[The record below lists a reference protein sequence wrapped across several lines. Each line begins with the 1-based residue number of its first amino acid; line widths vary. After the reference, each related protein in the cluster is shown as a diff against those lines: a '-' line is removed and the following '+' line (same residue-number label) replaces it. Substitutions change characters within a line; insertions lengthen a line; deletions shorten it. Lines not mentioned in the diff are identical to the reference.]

1 LSLSGQIITLTSGQ
15 IVLSN
20 SLYIYGTGLS
30 NGVLIN
36 GNGTSR
42 IFQVNSGTT
51 AIMEYLTLTNGN
63 PGANP
68 GGAIYNTSGTLLELV
83 ACTLAGNS
91 SSQGGAI
98 ENQGTC
104 VLFECT
110 LTGNH
115 ASGNGGAIDNNQGP
129 LQLLQCTLVT
139 NSASGSGGGVANYL
153 NTLAMTNCIVAGNNS
168 ADIYNFGSS
177 TINAGGTNLVQSY
190 GNAGT
195 FNGTSSLVS
204 KAPLLAS
211 LGNYGGLTPTMSTVM
226 PKDIEAFLTWRLKS
240 GSAPK
245 TAIVDLKTLNGA
257 FRRAEN
263 HQIILK
269 NPVAAVRLPK
279 EVCSERE
286 VFKDEEVQKILNA
299 APSLEWQTLILLGYF
314 IGARLCDCVKMKWEN
329 VNSED
334 GTIVYQQ
341 QKTGKKVTVPMH
353 YHVIERLDYLST
365 FGTSGYLC
373 PKLASKG
380 PGGKHGLSEGFK
392 RIVVKAGVDL
402 MTVKGMGK
410 RNFSRRTFHSLRHS
424 FNSALANAGVSEE
437 VRKKLTGHAPK
448 GMNSHYTH
456 FQMDI
461 LKSAVTTLPKFG
473 TEP

>member
-1 LSLSGQIITLTSGQ
+1 MASLTKHPKSQYWTACFKSRDGRQLKRSTKSTDRNQAMEVAIELERVERQ
-15 IVLSN
+15 AN
-20 SLYIYGTGLS
+20 Q
-30 NGVLIN
+30 GVLVTTQLRKVLEDVSVKVN
-36 GNGTSR
+36 GDSLA
-42 IFQVNSGTT
+42 VPTT
-51 AIMEYLTLTNGN
+51 E
-63 PGANP
+63 
-68 GGAIYNTSGTLLELV
+68 
-83 ACTLAGNS
+83 
-91 SSQGGAI
+91 
-98 ENQGTC
+98 
-104 VLFECT
+104 
-110 LTGNH
+110 
-115 ASGNGGAIDNNQGP
+115 
-129 LQLLQCTLVT
+129 
-139 NSASGSGGGVANYL
+139 NYL
-153 NTLAMTNCIVAGNNS
+153 NEWLE
-168 ADIYNFGSS
+168 DIKAR
-177 TINAGGTNLVQSY
+177 NALTTHERY
-190 GNAGT
+190 GNT
-195 FNGTSSLVS
+195 VKIF
-204 KAPLLAS
+204 LAN
-211 LGNYGGLTPTMSTVM
+211 LKDKGKRPVSTVM

-240 GSAPK
+240 GAAPK

-279 EVCSERE
+279 EVCTERE

-329 VNSED
+329 VNAED

-353 YHVIERLDYLST
+353 YHVVERLDYLST
-365 FGTSGYLC
+365 FGTTGFLC

-402 MTVKGMGK
+402 MTVKGKGT

-461 LKSAVTTLPKFG
+461 LKNAVTTMPKFG
-473 TEP
+473 AETIKRK

>member
-1 LSLSGQIITLTSGQ
+1 MASLTKHPKSQYWTACFKSRDGRQLKRSTKSTDRNQAMEVAIELERVERQ
-15 IVLSN
+15 AN
-20 SLYIYGTGLS
+20 Q
-30 NGVLIN
+30 GVLVTTQLRKVLEDVSVKVN
-36 GNGTSR
+36 GDSLA
-42 IFQVNSGTT
+42 VPTT
-51 AIMEYLTLTNGN
+51 E
-63 PGANP
+63 
-68 GGAIYNTSGTLLELV
+68 
-83 ACTLAGNS
+83 
-91 SSQGGAI
+91 
-98 ENQGTC
+98 
-104 VLFECT
+104 
-110 LTGNH
+110 
-115 ASGNGGAIDNNQGP
+115 
-129 LQLLQCTLVT
+129 
-139 NSASGSGGGVANYL
+139 NYL
-153 NTLAMTNCIVAGNNS
+153 NEWLE
-168 ADIYNFGSS
+168 DIKAR
-177 TINAGGTNLVQSY
+177 NALTTHERY
-190 GNAGT
+190 GNT
-195 FNGTSSLVS
+195 VKIF
-204 KAPLLAS
+204 LAN
-211 LGNYGGLTPTMSTVM
+211 LKDKGKRPVSTVM

-240 GSAPK
+240 GAAPK

-279 EVCSERE
+279 EVCTERE

-329 VNSED
+329 VNAED
-334 GTIVYQQ
+334 GTIVYEQ

-353 YHVIERLDYLST
+353 YHVVERLDYLST
-365 FGTSGYLC
+365 FGTTGFLC

-402 MTVKGMGK
+402 MTVKGKGK

-461 LKSAVTTLPKFG
+461 LKNAVTTMPKFG
-473 TEP
+473 SEPRKRNQLMS